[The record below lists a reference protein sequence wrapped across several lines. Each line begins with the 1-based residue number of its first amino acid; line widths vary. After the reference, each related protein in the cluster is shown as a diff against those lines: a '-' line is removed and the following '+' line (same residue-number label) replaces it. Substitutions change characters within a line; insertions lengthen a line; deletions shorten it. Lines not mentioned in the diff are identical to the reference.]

1 MNALFFSDTNFSFS
15 KVMDHSEKEWE
26 RHDLSF
32 EEIQRARNEWNKEK
46 MKQIKPLP
54 PESQLSNFYHPSVN

>member
-1 MNALFFSDTNFSFS
+1 
-15 KVMDHSEKEWE
+15 MDHSEKEWE